1 VTLVDL
7 LTSEDYRDYVRA
19 LAANLPSQPFDLDAP
34 AEPVIVSLH
43 ETWLGHAGTTATA
56 LRDLMGAERLQTFQY
71 IGQKLAAFTE
81 PDGGPDNIVN
91 EPANLHT
98 PIGHLIEYLIH
109 RRNAADLPGYL
120 KKIRMPQARAYA
132 ATTARMFRAASDSGA

>member
-1 VTLVDL
+1 MTLAGL
-7 LTSEDYRDYVRA
+7 LTSEDYRDYLRA
-19 LAANLPSQPFDLDAP
+19 LAAHLPSQRFDLGAP

-43 ETWLGHAGTTATA
+43 ETWLAHAGATPSA
-56 LRDLMGAERLQTFQY
+56 LRDLICAERLQTFTY
-71 IGQKLAAFTE
+71 IGQKLAAFTD
-81 PDGGPDNIVN
+81 PDGGADNIVN

-132 ATTARMFRAASDSGA
+132 ASTARMFRAASESGA